1 MQRQILSIVTMLSL
15 ILGGTSHVFAQY
27 VDSSAYANAVI
38 SLSSSGVID
47 GGGDVRLD
55 DPVNRAEALK
65 IILLAQNK
73 FALDVENAKTSM
85 PPLSLFPDV
94 YQTEWYAPY
103 IEVGFRNGLIKGYPD
118 GRFWP
123 HGGVKVA
130 EAAAMLT
137 RSYRES
143 SGASAFRTSD
153 DLPNE
158 PDQWYTEAL
167 SAVLARN
174 AVMPGSRLR
183 AGNLMTRGQLFD
195 MVYRMREVHQQNVA
209 SFGGNMQQYQ
219 NTVALSANPTTT
231 PSVLPDAFPS
241 QVLPSNSVQFASNK
255 PFSISIPSIGIV
267 DLTITHPSDPY
278 TQKGVLEPL
287 QNGVGHLF
295 AYPGKGSKI
304 MIYGHSSGYPW
315 DLSKY
320 TKIFRTINE
329 VKEGTKIYVT
339 YDGHLYVY
347 QVSEKRTIPAN
358 DRTAFEP
365 DEKGEQL
372 VLYTCWPPDSI
383 SQRYLVYATP
393 VETIVLR

>member
-1 MQRQILSIVTMLSL
+1 MKRQALSTAVSL
-15 ILGGTSHVFAQY
+15 AVLLNGVSGAFAQY
-27 VDSSAYANAVI
+27 IDPSAYADAVA

-47 GGGDVRLD
+47 GGGNVRLN

-73 FALDVENAKTSM
+73 FALDVEKAKASL

-94 YQTEWYAPY
+94 YQQEWYAPY
-103 IEVGFRNGLIKGYPD
+103 VEVGFRYGLIKGYPD

-123 HGGVKVA
+123 QGGVKVA

-137 RSYRES
+137 RSYGEKTDAAAFLS
-143 SGASAFRTSD
+143 SN
-153 DLPNE
+153 DLPNQ
-158 PDQWYTEAL
+158 PNQWYTGVV
-167 SAVLARN
+167 SVILARN
-174 AVMPGSRLR
+174 AILPGSRLS
-183 AGNLMTRGQLFD
+183 AGSFMTRGQLFD
-195 MVYRMREVHQQNVA
+195 MVYRMRTVHQQGIA
-209 SFGGNMQQYQ
+209 SFGGP
-219 NTVALSANPTTT
+219 VAQTT
-231 PSVLPDAFPS
+231 
-241 QVLPSNSVQFASNK
+241 NSVVLSVNGNNQPTPQPQAPSAGSPSSAQFASQK
-255 PFSISIPSIGIV
+255 PFAISIPSIGIV

-278 TQKGVLEPL
+278 SQKGVLEVL

-315 DLSKY
+315 DLSKF

-329 VKEGTKIYVT
+329 VQEGTKIYVT
-339 YDGHLYVY
+339 YEGKLHVY
-347 QVSEKRTIPAN
+347 QVTEKRTIPAS
-358 DRTAFEP
+358 DKTAFEP

-383 SQRYLVYATP
+383 SHRYLVYAVP
-393 VETIVLR
+393 VETIALR